1 MKSLTPWQIEMIP
14 WYAFGLYWV
23 ITWLRVKRTKVSERL
38 GGRLA
43 TLVPIVFAF
52 ELMFSNRLRIGLLGI
67 RFLPGDVWIAWLG
80 VILTSL
86 GAATAIWAR
95 FCLGQFWSSRVT
107 LKEGH
112 QLIRSGPYAYVR
124 HPIYS
129 GMLLGMI
136 GTALVVGEWRGVL
149 ATALVLAGH
158 SYKAL
163 REESLLIGEFGDEY
177 ASYRHSTGF
186 LFPRFS
192 VSAGMD
198 THARHP

>member
-1 MKSLTPWQIEMIP
+1 MNTLTPWQIELIP
-14 WYAFGLYWV
+14 WYAFGIYWV
-23 ITWLRVKRTKVSERL
+23 ITWLRVKRAKTREPLTSRL
-38 GGRLA
+38 I
-43 TLVPIVFAF
+43 TMVPLVFAF
-52 ELMFSNRLRIGLLGI
+52 ELVFSNWLRIGPLRL
-67 RFLPGDVWIAWLG
+67 RFVPAEEWIEWAG
-80 VILTSL
+80 VVLTSL

-95 FCLGQFWSSRVT
+95 YCLGQFWSSRVS

-149 ATALVLAGH
+149 AVALVLAAH

-163 REESLLIGEFGDEY
+163 REESLLSGEFGEEY
-177 ASYRHSTGF
+177 ATYRRRAGF

-192 VSAGMD
+192 AGAGMD
-198 THARHP
+198 THARRT